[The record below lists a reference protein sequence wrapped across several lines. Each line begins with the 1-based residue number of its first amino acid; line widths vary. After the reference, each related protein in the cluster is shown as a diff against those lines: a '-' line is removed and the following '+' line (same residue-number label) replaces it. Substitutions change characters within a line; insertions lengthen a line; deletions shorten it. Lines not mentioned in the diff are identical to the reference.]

1 MSIPAIALTVILAAQ
16 FTVFGILKLAAVKQM
31 RDRAAHVGMSV
42 TTYRVIGALEVAG
55 AAGLVIGTVW
65 WPVGLAAGI
74 GLVLLMVGAIAT
86 HLRVRDKFSEAAPA
100 IVTFFLAISY
110 VALVLTVD
118 R

>member
-1 MSIPAIALTVILAAQ
+1 MSIPTITLTVLLAAQ
-16 FTVFGILKLAAVKQM
+16 FTVFGILKLAAAKQM
-31 RDRAAHVGMSV
+31 RDRAAHVGMTV
-42 TTYRVIGALEVAG
+42 TTYRMIGALEVAG

-65 WPVGLAAGI
+65 WPAGLAAGI

-86 HLRVRDKFSEAAPA
+86 HLRVHDKLSAAAPA
-100 IVTFFLAISY
+100 IVTFFLAVGY

>member
-1 MSIPAIALTVILAAQ
+1 MSIPTTALTVVLAAE
-16 FTVFGILKLAAVKQM
+16 FTIFGILKLTAAKQM

-42 TTYRVIGALEVAG
+42 MTYRLIGALEVGG

-65 WPVGLAAGI
+65 SPVGLAAGV
-74 GLVLLMVGAIAT
+74 GLVLLMVGAITT
-86 HLRVRDKFSEAAPA
+86 HLRVHDKLVEAVPA
-100 IVTFFLAISY
+100 IMTLVLAISY

>member
-1 MSIPAIALTVILAAQ
+1 MVLTAL
-16 FTVFGILKLAAVKQM
+16 FTVFGAMKLAATKQM

-42 TTYRVIGALEVAG
+42 ATYRVIGAFEVAG

-74 GLVLLMVGAIAT
+74 GFILLMVGAIAT
-86 HLRVRDKFSEAAPA
+86 HVRVRDRIAEATPA
-100 IVTFFLAISY
+100 IVTFLLAVGY
-110 VALVLTVD
+110 ATLVLTVD

>member
-1 MSIPAIALTVILAAQ
+1 MSISTIALTVVLATQ
-16 FTVFGILKLAAVKQM
+16 FTVFGILKLVAAKQM

-42 TTYRVIGALEVAG
+42 MTYRVIGALEVAA

-86 HLRVRDKFSEAAPA
+86 HLRVHDKVSEVVPA
-100 IVTFFLAISY
+100 IVTFFLAASY